1 MSLSINTNIASLQ
14 AQNNLSQV
22 NKALEQNQERLS
34 SGLRINSAADDAAG
48 LAISDRMT
56 AQVKGMNQ
64 ASRNASDGISMAQTA
79 EGGMQEITN
88 ILQRMRQLSVQ
99 SANETNTQSDRQSL
113 NQEFQEL
120 SSELDRIAQSTSFNG
135 KALLDGSRGEAQFQ
149 VGPNTGSENIISI
162 DMSKSMRS
170 EDIGKRYEG
179 DLNLTNVSASNVG
192 SAASATTL
200 SDGELNL
207 TTADGSA
214 ALNLSSYADSNTDNA
229 SEGTKGRFETSAY
242 SIAKSINSNE
252 NINVNAEAKNEQ
264 TSVNAT
270 LSSVAT
276 ATASGTGGITTAT
289 ATATYSLSINGVAIT
304 AGYTTTAT
312 ATNTSTSADDTITAS
327 ATVSL
332 TSADREHIVD
342 AINNKSDETDVTA
355 KTVTT
360 DSGETEIE
368 LNSLKGGNMAVDET
382 IDADSGGD
390 NTTTAF
396 FQGDATDTV
405 DSFRGNVEV
414 RAESVI
420 TADDTGADQEFTN
433 ISANG
438 TVMFGSQNDGL
449 ASMDVSSVTSA
460 QNAIEK
466 IDAAINDVDSFRAT
480 MGAAQNRM
488 ESTIANLENSVQNL
502 TEARSRI
509 KDADIAKEAAEQTMN
524 NVRRQASASVL
535 TQANQSPQ
543 LALQLLG
550 G

>member
-1 MSLSINTNIASLQ
+1 
-14 AQNNLSQV
+14 
-22 NKALEQNQERLS
+22 
-34 SGLRINSAADDAAG
+34 
-48 LAISDRMT
+48 
-56 AQVKGMNQ
+56 
-64 ASRNASDGISMAQTA
+64 
-79 EGGMQEITN
+79 
-88 ILQRMRQLSVQ
+88 
-99 SANETNTQSDRQSL
+99 
-113 NQEFQEL
+113 
-120 SSELDRIAQSTSFNG
+120 
-135 KALLDGSRGEAQFQ
+135 
-149 VGPNTGSENIISI
+149 
-162 DMSKSMRS
+162 MSKSMRS

-179 DLNLTNVSASNVG
+179 DLNLTNISASNVDKAAT
-192 SAASATTL
+192 SATL

-229 SEGTKGRFETSAY
+229 SDGTKGRFETSAY

-252 NINVNAEAKNEQ
+252 DINVNAEATNEQ
-264 TSVNAT
+264 TSVNAK
-270 LSSVAT
+270 LSSVGT
-276 ATASGTGGITTAT
+276 TSASGTGGITTAT

-312 ATNTSTSADDTITAS
+312 ATNTSTSADDTITAD
-327 ATVSL
+327 ATVNL

-355 KTVTT
+355 KTVST
-360 DSGETEIE
+360 DSGDTEIE
-368 LNSLKGGNMAVDET
+368 LNSLKGGNMAVDENIT
-382 IDADSGGD
+382 AATSGNND
-390 NTTTAF
+390 TTGF
-396 FQGDATDTV
+396 FQDSTGTV

-414 RAESVI
+414 QAESVI
-420 TADDTGADQEFTN
+420 TADDTGADQEFTSN
-433 ISANG
+433 IGANG
-438 TVMFGSQNDGL
+438 TAMFGSQNDGL